1 MKRSKVHLTVTVKVK
16 ESCFVIVVALGLWK
30 DLQNS
35 FEVFPPIPNQEK
47 YSQQNKWS
55 EPL

>member
-30 DLQNS
+30 CLQNS
-35 FEVFPPIPNQEK
+35 FEVFPPIPSQEK
-47 YSQQNKWS
+47 CSQQKEWS